1 MRRGGLANEQVI
13 LRDQFVEG
21 VRDTAL
27 RWELRKIIREKPKF
41 ILLEL
46 HNEAILWSMEET
58 RPARTVS
65 SRPVHS
71 EVLGETGCS
80 FVVAESKMSA
90 VLDDILQVIS
100 RQDKRISEH
109 EQNISEQNNS
119 LTKSVKELT
128 LQRSLSVPQA
138 CTPLSKA
145 PPRFTEE
152 GEPIC
157 FRCNRVGH
165 IARRCTMRRG
175 GQPKSAAKTT
185 EEQEKQGSSVALN
198 QETQGVISGLPTEG
212 TS

>member
-58 RPARTVS
+58 RPART
-65 SRPVHS
+65 
-71 EVLGETGCS
+71 
-80 FVVAESKMSA
+80 
-90 VLDDILQVIS
+90 VIS